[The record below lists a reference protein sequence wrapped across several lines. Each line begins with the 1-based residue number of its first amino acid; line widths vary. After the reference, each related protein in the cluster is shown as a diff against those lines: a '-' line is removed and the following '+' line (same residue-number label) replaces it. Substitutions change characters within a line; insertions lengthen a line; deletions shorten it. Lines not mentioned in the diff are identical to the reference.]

1 MLAVTQVELVPRISL
16 CWDLGPQRSV
26 VETMGVFWGG
36 RHASVKYSRES

>member
-16 CWDLGPQRSV
+16 CWEMGPQSSIA
-26 VETMGVFWGG
+26 ETMGVFWGG